1 MDRSK
6 GYNRRARKLLHIAA
20 GFPALALPYVT
31 AWVALIAALAG
42 VILAHWIRPKH
53 AWWLRYITKPADR
66 NRNIIAGMRSY
77 SMVILL
83 LVLLWFPL
91 ERLAG
96 TAAYATGAVRYIM
109 FGWLAMAWG
118 DGLAALMGP
127 GPSVARTVPWNKQ
140 KTWWGVLGCFVGTWV
155 AFIACFAWPLRGTES
170 LYLANP
176 LGYGAAVAV
185 VIAIV
190 ESLVSKVDDN
200 YIVGLGG
207 AAAAWAV
214 VSLLK

>member
-1 MDRSK
+1 M
-6 GYNRRARKLLHIAA
+6 ALHGGII
-20 GFPALALPYVT
+20 PYT
-31 AWVALIAALAG
+31 ATFLIFSDYMRPP
-42 VILAHWIRPKH
+42 IR
-53 AWWLRYITKPADR
+53 
-66 NRNIIAGMRSY
+66 
-77 SMVILL
+77 
-83 LVLLWFPL
+83 
-91 ERLAG
+91 
-96 TAAYATGAVRYIM
+96 
-109 FGWLAMAWG
+109 
-118 DGLAALMGP
+118 LAALMGP